1 MARVLVIDDD
11 LQLQSMLSEM
21 LTRLRN
27 TPDVASDGTAGLA
40 RFRESHPDLVIADI
54 YMPDRDGIATI
65 REIREIDARVPIVA
79 LSGGGRFGRFDL
91 LDAAREA
98 GANRTMRKPVD
109 LEELVDALHELLG
122 AAEEG

>member
-21 LTRLRN
+21 LKRLRN

-40 RFRESHPDLVIADI
+40 KFRENRPDLVIADI

-65 REIREIDARVPIVA
+65 REIRELDSRVPILA
-79 LSGGGRFGRFDL
+79 LSGGGRFGRMDL
-91 LDAAREA
+91 LDASREA
-98 GANRTMRKPVD
+98 GANRTMSKPVD

-122 AAEEG
+122 AAED

>member
-40 RFRESHPDLVIADI
+40 RFRESRPDLVIADI

-65 REIREIDARVPIVA
+65 REIREIDARVPIVEP
-79 LSGGGRFGRFDL
+79 RY
-91 LDAAREA
+91 
-98 GANRTMRKPVD
+98 
-109 LEELVDALHELLG
+109 
-122 AAEEG
+122 